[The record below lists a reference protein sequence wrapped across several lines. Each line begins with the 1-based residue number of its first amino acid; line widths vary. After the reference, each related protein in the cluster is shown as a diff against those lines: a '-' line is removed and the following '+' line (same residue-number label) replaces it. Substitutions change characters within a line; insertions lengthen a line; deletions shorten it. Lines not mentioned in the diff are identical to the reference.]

1 MKGKDKMYIVKAL
14 SENHDTWITGY
25 VWEGSSCA
33 YIIPHNLGV
42 CFENNR
48 LNAVAYPIDKATI
61 CKKVGIDAYW
71 YDKDGGHIF
80 PIYENDIVR
89 FVINN
94 STCEGCIVK
103 QFGNYVVM
111 LTGYEDSFFDLTD
124 LKDCKSELLKVQ
136 IIGNK
141 YDSLQGKNKP
151 VEATERDSGIS
162 DECPY
167 FEARE
172 IGYDV
177 QSGHSDYEHYCT
189 KNYDKKII
197 KSVHCTLCKQKGENK

>member
-1 MKGKDKMYIVKAL
+1 MYTVKAL
-14 SENHDTWITGY
+14 SEDHKNWIIGY
-25 VWEGSSCA
+25 VWEGSNCA

-42 CFENNR
+42 NFDKNR
-48 LNAVAYPIDKATI
+48 LNAVAYPVDKTTI

-71 YDKDGGHIF
+71 YDKQGGHIF

-89 FVINN
+89 FIINRTTYEGRVI
-94 STCEGCIVK
+94 K
-103 QFGNYVVM
+103 QFGNYVIA
-111 LTGYEDSFFDLTD
+111 LTNMEDSFFDLTD

-136 IIGNK
+136 IIGNC
-141 YDSLQGKNKP
+141 YDALQSENKP

-189 KNYDKKII
+189 KNYEKKIL
-197 KSVHCTLCKQKGENK
+197 KSVHCTLCKQKGANK